1 MAEFT
6 RVNGSGFYGLD
17 TMYSTSQIDVYL
29 VTPGVDVSAEASVV
43 EGAIEAMV
51 REVSPLMY
59 YVAADGLTMHIV
71 TDNHHND
78 AATLQARIRN
88 LGATVGPN
96 DVDLSGATVALGNQI
111 TVAAAGTGPVQT
123 GD

>member
-43 EGAIEAMV
+43 EGAIDHRAE
-51 REVSPLMY
+51 P
-59 YVAADGLTMHIV
+59 
-71 TDNHHND
+71 
-78 AATLQARIRN
+78 
-88 LGATVGPN
+88 TV
-96 DVDLSGATVALGNQI
+96 
-111 TVAAAGTGPVQT
+111 
-123 GD
+123 